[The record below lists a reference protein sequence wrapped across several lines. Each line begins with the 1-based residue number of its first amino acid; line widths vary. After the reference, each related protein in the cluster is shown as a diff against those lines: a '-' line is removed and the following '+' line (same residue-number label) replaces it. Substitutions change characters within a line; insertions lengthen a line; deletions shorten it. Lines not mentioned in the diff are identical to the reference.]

1 MIKGCRFSGG
11 GLWGAKGRRWTSWL
25 TNTGF
30 GPSAVMGIRA
40 VHFLVWAIAA
50 AFRPRVRLIAEN
62 LCPRHPLRCW
72 FSADTVLL
80 NIGKCLTFR
89 FLLHRGRFHDSPG
102 TEVSAFLS
110 PQAVTAELAAKT
122 LARLR

>member
-40 VHFLVWAIAA
+40 VRFLVWAIAA

-62 LCPRHPLRCW
+62 LCPRHPC
-72 FSADTVLL
+72 FSADTPRVGERTGGSVLL
-80 NIGKCLTFR
+80 PADG
-89 FLLHRGRFHDSPG
+89 
-102 TEVSAFLS
+102 
-110 PQAVTAELAAKT
+110 
-122 LARLR
+122 LRIRSSL